1 MKITCDRLLPL
12 PIKELEHSHSDIWER
27 EELLFES
34 GRSYLVQAPSGMGK
48 TTLLSV
54 FFGLRSDYTGTAAID
69 GRDLA
74 GMGLNSWTSLR
85 RNKLSFVFQGL
96 RLFPQLT
103 AMENIQVKNRL
114 TGYLTEK
121 RIIEMAEAL
130 NVENHLHR
138 EAQFLSFGQQQRIAI
153 IRALCQ
159 PFGMLLLDEPFSHLD
174 KSNIELG
181 LGLIS
186 EECKKQQAGFILTSL
201 GNSYDFNFD
210 CVMNL

>member
-1 MKITCDRLLPL
+1 MKITCNRLLPL
-12 PIKELEHSHSDIWER
+12 PIIELDHSHSDIWER
-27 EELLFES
+27 EGLLFES

-54 FFGLRSDYTGTAAID
+54 FFGLRGDYTGKAAID

-121 RIIEMAEAL
+121 QIIEMAEAL
-130 NVENHLHR
+130 NVENHLDR

-174 KSNIELG
+174 KLNIERG

-186 EECKKQQAGFILTSL
+186 AECEKQQAGFILTSL